1 MLDYTL
7 KGIVQLV
14 RFLWRPLAL
23 LILVMLL
30 VGMTPLPM
38 SVGWVLIWGVL
49 AAVAIVELL
58 IYRSGSERQRF
69 LLKRWSV
76 YIATW
81 DTVHSAFSGRR
92 ARSRGTELL
101 VSSGLVSE
109 AKLEE
114 HDYGAWLFEDKKRNK
129 YSFYVG
135 DIPGIGPED
144 VRKACVDVVAPRLVG
159 ENARVEVSMTSGLIC
174 ALISPTV
181 AFPAMVPYPG
191 NPRVS
196 IDAIPIGMDEQGHIK
211 TMPLRENAILCAGSP
226 GSGKSGFLNVVC
238 EGAVR
243 CGNVQLLGVDL
254 KRVELSNWSSCFDTL
269 AVTLDD
275 AISLLESTHNLME
288 ERYRQL
294 EQEHLRKVERFDSRT
309 PLVLLVIDEAAALL
323 TGGDKKK
330 NEHAKELLRSIISLG
345 RAAGVTVVFASQRV
359 SANIISSD
367 IRDIAK
373 TRVSYSVTN
382 IESAKMVLGD
392 GLKADEQGP
401 WRIGNS
407 PAERGVCYMQDEADR
422 SLVCV
427 KTFWLDDRRIQDT
440 VRRYGKPSPAMRK
453 ATREVPDV
461 AESA

>member
-7 KGIVQLV
+7 KGIAQ
-14 RFLWRPLAL
+14 FLRYTWRPLAL
-23 LILVMLL
+23 LFLVMLL
-30 VGMTPLPM
+30 VGITPLST
-38 SVGWVLIWGVL
+38 SVGWFLILVVL
-49 AAVAIVELL
+49 AAVAIAELV
-58 IYRSGSERQRF
+58 IYRSGSEGRF
-69 LLKRWSV
+69 WLKKWSV
-76 YIATW
+76 YTATFW
-81 DTVHSAFSGRR
+81 TIRNAVAKRKALRRGR
-92 ARSRGTELL
+92 ELL
-101 VSSGLVSE
+101 VSSGLVRSE
-109 AKLEE
+109 EKAEE
-114 HDYGAWLFEDKKRNK
+114 YGAWLFEDKKRNE

-135 DIPGIGPED
+135 DIPGTGPAD
-144 VRKACVDVVAPRLVG
+144 VQRVCTDVLAPRLVG
-159 ENARVEVSMTSGLIC
+159 ENAQVTVEMTSGLIR
-174 ALISPTV
+174 ARMSSTV
-181 AFPAMVPYPG
+181 AFPAVVPYPE
-191 NPRVS
+191 NPHVS
-196 IDAIPIGMDEQGHIK
+196 IDAIPIGIDEHGYVK
-211 TMPLRENAILCAGSP
+211 TMALRENAIICAGSP

-254 KRVELSNWSSCFDTL
+254 KRVELSNWSLCFDRL

-275 AISLLESTHNLME
+275 ALDLLESVHNLME

-294 EQEHLRKVERFDSRT
+294 ERKHLRKVEYFDSHT
-309 PLVLLVIDEAAALL
+309 PLVLLVVDEAAALL

-330 NEHAKELLRSIISLG
+330 NDHAKELLRSIISLG

-392 GLKADEQGP
+392 GLKADERGP

-427 KTFWLDDRRIQDT
+427 KTYWLDDRRIQDT
-440 VRRYGKPSPAMRK
+440 VRRYGKPSPAMRE
-453 ATREVPDV
+453 ATMEVLSDV